1 MALKVKV
8 ASPKLLDTTLNLA
21 VWVNCQYCY
30 CSSAVCS
37 DYGEA
42 VLFKA
47 RVRRRPL
54 YRHLHRCLTA
64 NRDSW
69 ACPLPLPGAVLQ
81 GPRGSMSSTLRS
93 PRNPGYL
100 RAQPCLKCARRASL
114 AGFSARLHS
123 MRARQML
130 DACALNC
137 YVGLAESHYY
147 LLAAKADPYLLES
160 LLSHFR
166 FVSLCAASFHSI

>member
-1 MALKVKV
+1 M
-8 ASPKLLDTTLNLA
+8 ASPKLLDTVLTLA
-21 VWVNCQYCY
+21 VWVSCQYCY
-30 CSSAVCS
+30 CSGAICS

-54 YRHLHRCLTA
+54 YRHLHRCQIVS
-64 NRDSW
+64 RDSW
-69 ACPLPLPGAVLQ
+69 ACPLPLPVAVQQ
-81 GPRGSMSSTLRS
+81 GPRESMSSTLRS
-93 PRNPGYL
+93 QRNPGYR

-123 MRARQML
+123 MRAQQML
-130 DACALNC
+130 DACALSC

-147 LLAAKADPYLLES
+147 LLAAKADPYPLES
-160 LLSHFR
+160 HLSHSR
-166 FVSLCAASFHSI
+166 FVGLYAASFHSI